1 MHYEIQKGGTIMSN
15 MTTLG
20 KVHEKVGEMAR
31 DHTDRYINVK
41 DLTFKSLDTVL
52 IGDEPHQLRPIAQ
65 QSIAYRLGIPIQY
78 LRRCPE
84 HIQAYNMNF
93 WITREKNEELFFRFH
108 NDQVRAIFTPRY
120 VPTDN
125 IEVMEKLSSLNYAP
139 DTPVQSSLDDEFM
152 TLSIPDRDRTFKIN
166 GDKMTPGVSIS
177 NSEVGIAALS
187 ISSFMLRLVC
197 TNGMISKTEV
207 TASYRHIS
215 VKILDEFPKV
225 LDNISYD
232 LDKQKDQFRLSLE
245 SKVEHP
251 QLTIDSFNRQF
262 QLGKEE
268 QEAVAWALPYE
279 LPVQD
284 KVTMFNVVNTYTKAA
299 QYKPLTAESSYKLQ
313 KVGGTILGM
322 MK

>member
-1 MHYEIQKGGTIMSN
+1 MSN
-15 MTTLG
+15 MTTLA
-20 KVHEKVGEMAR
+20 KVHERVEAMAR
-31 DHTDRYINVK
+31 DHTDQNVNVK
-41 DLTFKSLDTVL
+41 DITFKNLDTVM
-52 IGDEPHQLRPIAQ
+52 IGSESHQLKPVAQ

-84 HIQAYNMNF
+84 SVQAYNMNF
-93 WITREKNEELFFRFH
+93 WITKEKNEELFFRFH

-125 IEVMEKLSSLNYAP
+125 IEIMEKLSSLNYSP
-139 DTPVQSSLDDEFM
+139 DTPVQSNLDDEFM
-152 TLSIPDRDRTFKIN
+152 MISIPDRDKTFKIN

-187 ISSFMLRLVC
+187 ISAFMLRLVC

-225 LDNISYD
+225 LDGISHD

-245 SKVEHP
+245 SKVENP
-251 QLTIDSFNRQF
+251 QMTIDSFNRQF

-268 QEAVAWALPYE
+268 QEAVEWALPYE
-279 LPVQD
+279 LKPEN
-284 KVTMFNVVNTYTKAA
+284 KVTMFNVINIYTKAA
-299 QYKPLTAESSYKLQ
+299 QYQPLSAESSYKLQ

-322 MK
+322 VK